1 MNRNNTKDT
10 SQHVATLASNTLR
23 DPQASATAKKLAG
36 SALAQVAKGRETGK
50 QMEEIAS
57 NALKSKKY
65 SQETKTLAASV
76 VTQSNKK
83 R

>member
-1 MNRNNTKDT
+1 
-10 SQHVATLASNTLR
+10 
-23 DPQASATAKKLAG
+23 
-36 SALAQVAKGRETGK
+36 
-50 QMEEIAS
+50 MEEIAS